1 MLPFFLFIVCR
12 TCLSFFL
19 HSVWRFIFHTIGL
32 TDVFHPCPASH
43 LRSFSVI
50 LICSELFKF
59 QHCSWLCSKCSI
71 SWAQCAEYKN
81 RQALLSLWHS
91 LVISENR
98 NVLAKYHDQALNRN
112 SSTRVLQRLR
122 QRDYVHD
129 FRTKFSRVP
138 IDMLKI
144 VDLII
149 ISQIYGPQSLIT
161 LLRAVP
167 ALCWVKWNQ
176 SSPSRFIYLWS
187 ILILLSHLHRPSGIF
202 SSLFPTKTLYAF
214 IIFPC
219 VLLLP
224 PPLASVYSWSSQ

>member
-1 MLPFFLFIVCR
+1 VTPSASSFILQYLFLSLRSFSSCLILLPRLLFPPVFSSITCFRRHFLHKMLPFFLFIVCR

-19 HSVWRFIFHTIGL
+19 HSVRRFIFHTIGL

-167 ALCWVKWNQ
+167 ALC
-176 SSPSRFIYLWS
+176 
-187 ILILLSHLHRPSGIF
+187 
-202 SSLFPTKTLYAF
+202 
-214 IIFPC
+214 
-219 VLLLP
+219 
-224 PPLASVYSWSSQ
+224 